1 MELNASEPL
10 MRRRNEL
17 DDVKTKV
24 PDQSWEESGGHL
36 FTVQAA
42 SGVQAVGPQIRLH
55 CGPQEPVVLGI
66 RECRK
71 RWSRER
77 LRTDTGHWGGAS
89 RSSEEDIIA

>member
-1 MELNASEPL
+1 MELNESEPL

-24 PDQSWEESGGHL
+24 PDQSWGESGGHL

-42 SGVQAVGPQIRLH
+42 GPQIRLH
-55 CGPQEPVVLGI
+55 CGTQEPVVLVI

-71 RWSRER
+71 R
-77 LRTDTGHWGGAS
+77 
-89 RSSEEDIIA
+89 